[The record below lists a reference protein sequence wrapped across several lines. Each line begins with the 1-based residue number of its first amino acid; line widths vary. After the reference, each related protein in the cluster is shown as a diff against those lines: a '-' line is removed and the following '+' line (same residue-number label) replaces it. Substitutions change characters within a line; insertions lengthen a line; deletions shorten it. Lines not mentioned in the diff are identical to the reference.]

1 VEKEATTTME
11 RVEKERARARE
22 AKEATMTM
30 TWAETIATDFK
41 HHNAVGPIVEIQ

>member
-1 VEKEATTTME
+1 ME
-11 RVEKERARARE
+11 RVEKERARE

-41 HHNAVGPIVEIQ
+41 HHNAVGPIVEVQQSLPTP